1 MRTGRAGGE
10 EEGKKQKT
18 KNGNLYSSRN
28 KDKNVWRFFLSLG
41 KRKIHK
47 VYTNC
52 KSGLN

>member
-28 KDKNVWRFFLSLG
+28 KDKNVWRFFFCLWE
-41 KRKIHK
+41 KEK
-47 VYTNC
+47 YT
-52 KSGLN
+52 KSTRIARVD